1 MANSGKNTSDKDIA
15 ELVKKAQ
22 DGDEGSFSKLYD
34 TYFDRIYSFIYF
46 RVHHKEVA
54 EDLTEDVFI
63 KAWTKITSVNSD
75 SFGGWLYSIAKNKI
89 IDHYRK
95 HREIVD
101 LAEIENIIE
110 ADLNIVEEADLKI
123 NQKLL
128 LSMLRK
134 LTPEQQI
141 VMKLKFLEGLENEEI
156 SELISKSVG
165 SIRVT
170 QHRATQKLQEMFKK
184 KENANLSNMLDVN
197 NVITKSIKPDRSNAK
212 E

>member
-1 MANSGKNTSDKDIA
+1 MANSGKNTSDRDIA

-22 DGDEGSFSKLYD
+22 DGNEESFSELYD
-34 TYFDRIYSFIYF
+34 IYFDRIYSFIYF

-63 KAWTKITSVNSD
+63 KAWTKIASVNSD
-75 SFGGWLYSIAKNKI
+75 SFGGWLYSISKNKI

-101 LAEIENIIE
+101 LAEIENVIE
-110 ADLNIVEEADLKI
+110 ADLNIVDEADLKI

-128 LSMLRK
+128 LSMLRE

-141 VMKLKFLEGLENEEI
+141 IMKLKFLEGLENEEI

-165 SIRVT
+165 SIRVV
-170 QHRATQKLQEMFKK
+170 QHRAIQKLQEMFRQR
-184 KENANLSNMLDVN
+184 ENENLSNILDIN
-197 NVITKSIKPDRSNAK
+197 STLAKSIKPTRSNVK